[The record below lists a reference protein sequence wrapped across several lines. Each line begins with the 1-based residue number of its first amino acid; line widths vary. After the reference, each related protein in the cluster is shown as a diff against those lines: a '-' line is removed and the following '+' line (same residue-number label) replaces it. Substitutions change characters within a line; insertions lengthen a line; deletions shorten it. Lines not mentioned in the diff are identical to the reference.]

1 LPRPL
6 GTQLTGGELPRAPVR
21 PPPHNSSPGRP
32 PRPLET
38 RLTNR
43 RAADVV
49 NIVRFLTISLSTQ
62 PLTSPCY
69 AAWRRRL
76 LISTLIFVEH
86 PLDLIRLSRLRQGQL
101 QKDARLLWTQVI
113 GGDETWL
120 LPIVISNHP
129 AGAESGA
136 AYDDNTGRVVQLFQD
151 FSCILS
157 VAGTGA
163 G

>member
-1 LPRPL
+1 M
-6 GTQLTGGELPRAPVR
+6 
-21 PPPHNSSPGRP
+21 SSPCLVTIGR
-32 PRPLET
+32 RT
-38 RLTNR
+38 
-43 RAADVV
+43 
-49 NIVRFLTISLSTQ
+49 FL
-62 PLTSPCY
+62 
-69 AAWRRRL
+69 
-76 LISTLIFVEH
+76 TLIFVEH

-101 QKDARLLWTQVI
+101 QKDARFLWTQVI

-163 G
+163 GDDQPLCTGSDCGLGQIAVVARVAVENSSLLKLVDLR